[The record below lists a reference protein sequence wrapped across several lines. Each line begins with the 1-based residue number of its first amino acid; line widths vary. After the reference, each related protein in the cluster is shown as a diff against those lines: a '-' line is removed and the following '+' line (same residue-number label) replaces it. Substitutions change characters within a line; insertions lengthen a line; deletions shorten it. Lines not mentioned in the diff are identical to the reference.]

1 MKKNLLLAIAI
12 VLAFVSCSKDAD
24 LYEGPQPELKPTAE
38 DIKANFKN
46 VCGVEYGP
54 NQDWVTTT
62 SGSVNVQVDAS
73 VKKVQLLVDVKVVE
87 GAPELVTPN
96 EVRVL
101 NELEPN
107 GRTNFTMYY
116 DAPKANQGLYVGFLT
131 DKTYVV
137 KKLEGSNVTFDVPAT
152 SRVTRAASSYTLPSG
167 TFTLATEETQY
178 IEGHQ
183 NQYTHG
189 KLYSLAAD
197 DYGVLKMPSNTYTR
211 DFKNTFSTM
220 VFSTFP
226 NGKKDKDG
234 NKIDNLPKVYASG
247 CFNEYSYGYVID
259 EDVPVIVTPVYKRDG
274 SPKFGYEIY
283 FSDFYYYYYNDADYN
298 AASDK
303 KAFLKA
309 LPKFKAIPFS
319 ECYTQSG
326 AEEDAI
332 SQRGSFAL
340 LYYGDCKNGSVG
352 VGSTGTFKFPV
363 GTKIGFMVRANT
375 TLSEKK
381 QGECYLDGRLNDFIN
396 TYEAMNFKSSGF
408 EGEEPRAAWF
418 SLQNHLYLC
427 WESGTDA
434 DFNDVILEVEGL
446 GGIVPPPPYYPQVF
460 TFCFEDTPKGD
471 YDLNDIV
478 IKAVRTAENSITYY
492 LAACGAYDAIFVKN
506 INSGAIKDNV
516 EVHAMFGV
524 PTKTF
529 INTQNGAVMDPISVT
544 IPVDVNFSFQNE
556 ATRPYIYDATI
567 DNTVKVSLA
576 GEDPHGIMLP
586 FDFDYP
592 LEKVPVSKAYEQFNN
607 WAKESITSTDW
618 YAFPNESRVF
628 SRKLW

>member
-1 MKKNLLLAIAI
+1 MKKNLLLAIAT

-24 LYEGPQPELKPTAE
+24 LFEGPQPELKPTAE

-62 SGSVNVQVDAS
+62 SGSVNVKVDAS

-87 GAPELVTPN
+87 GASEQVTPN
-96 EVRVL
+96 EIRVL

-137 KKLEGSNVTFDVPAT
+137 KKLEGSNVTFDIPAT
-152 SRVTRAASSYTLPSG
+152 SRVTRSASSYALPEG
-167 TFTLATEETQY
+167 TFTLAVEETQF

-189 KLYSLAAD
+189 KLYSLATG
-197 DYGVLKMPSNTYTR
+197 DYETLAMGSQKYSS
-211 DFKNTFSTM
+211 DFENLFST
-220 VFSTFP
+220 VVLGTFP
-226 NGKKDKDG
+226 NGKKDANG
-234 NKIDNLPKVYASG
+234 QPINNLPLVYAMG
-247 CFNEYSYGYVID
+247 CFNEYSYGYVLD
-259 EDVPVIVTPVYKRDG
+259 KDVPVIVTPVYKRDG
-274 SPKFGYEIY
+274 APNYGSEIY
-283 FSDFYYYYYNDADYN
+283 HSDFYYYYYNDADYN

-309 LPKFKAIPFS
+309 LPKFKAIPFNQTYS
-319 ECYTQSG
+319 EG
-326 AEEDAI
+326 NAEEGLI

-340 LYYGDCKNGSVG
+340 LYYGDGKSPIG
-352 VGSTGTFKFPV
+352 VGTTGTFKFPV
-363 GTKIGFMVRANT
+363 GTKIGFMVRAKT
-375 TLSEKK
+375 DKSPRKK
-381 QGECYLDGRLNDFIN
+381 GECYLDGRLNDFIN
-396 TYEAMNFKSSGF
+396 TYEGMNFASSGF
-408 EGEEPRAAWF
+408 LGEEPRAAWF
-418 SLQNHLYLC
+418 SLQNHLFLC

-478 IKAVRTAENSITYY
+478 VKAVRTSEKSITYY
-492 LAACGAYDAIFVKN
+492 LAACGAHDSIFVKN

-529 INTQNGAVMDPISVT
+529 INTQNGSVKDPISVT
-544 IPVDVNFSFQNE
+544 IPVDEKFSFQNE

-618 YAFPNESRVF
+618 YAFPNESRVY

>member
-1 MKKNLLLAIAI
+1 MKKNLLYVAMGML
-12 VLAFVSCSKDAD
+12 VLASCSRDVD
-24 LYEGPQPELKPTAE
+24 LYDEPVNQKTITAE

-46 VCGVEYGP
+46 VCGVEYSP

-62 SGSVNVQVDAS
+62 SGSVNVKVDAS

-87 GAPELVTPN
+87 GESEQVTPN

-137 KKLEGSNVTFDVPAT
+137 KKLEGSDVTFDMPAT
-152 SRVTRAASSYTLPSG
+152 SRVTRGASGYNLPEG
-167 TFTLATEETQY
+167 TFTLAVEEKQF

-189 KLYSLAAD
+189 KLYSLAAG
-197 DYGVLKMPSNTYTR
+197 DYETLAMSSLTYSQ
-211 DFKNTFSTM
+211 DFKDMFSTL
-220 VFSTFP
+220 VLGTFP
-226 NGKKDKDG
+226 NGKKDANG
-234 NKIDNLPKVYASG
+234 HPINNLPKVYATG

-259 EDVPVIVTPVYKRDG
+259 EDVPVVVTPVYKRDG
-274 SPKFGYEIY
+274 SPSYGSEI
-283 FSDFYYYYYNDADYN
+283 FHSDFYYYYYNDADYN
-298 AASDK
+298 AAADK

-309 LPKFKAIPFS
+309 LPKFKALPFNQTYS
-319 ECYTQSG
+319 EGS
-326 AEEDAI
+326 AEEGLI

-340 LYYGDCKNGSVG
+340 LYYGDGKSPIG
-352 VGSTGTFKFPV
+352 VGTTGTFKFPV
-363 GTKIGFMVRANT
+363 GTKIGFMVRAKT
-375 TLSEKK
+375 DKSPRKK
-381 QGECYLDGRLNDFIN
+381 GECYLDGRLNDFIN
-396 TYEAMNFKSSGF
+396 TYEGMNFASSGF
-408 EGEEPRAAWF
+408 LGEEPRAAWF
-418 SLQNHLYLC
+418 SLQNHLFLC

-471 YDLNDIV
+471 YDLNDVV
-478 IKAVRTAENSITYY
+478 IKAVRNSETSVTYY
-492 LAACGAYDAIFVKN
+492 IAACGAHDSIFVKN
-506 INSGAIKDNV
+506 INQGSIKDNV
-516 EVHAMFGV
+516 EVHAMFDV

-529 INTQNGAVMDPISVT
+529 INTQSGSVRDPISVT
-544 IPVDVNFSFQNE
+544 VPVDEKFSFQNE
-556 ATRPYIYDATI
+556 ATRPYIFDATI
-567 DNTVKVSLA
+567 GNTVKVSLA

-586 FDFDYP
+586 FDFAYP
-592 LEKVPVSKAYEQFNN
+592 LEKVPVSQAYEQFNN

-618 YAFPNESRVF
+618 YAYPNDSKVYD
-628 SRKLW
+628 RKLW

>member
-1 MKKNLLLAIAI
+1 MKKNLLLAIAT

-24 LYEGPQPELKPTAE
+24 LFEGPQPELKPTAE

-62 SGSVNVQVDAS
+62 SGSVNVKVDAS

-87 GAPELVTPN
+87 GVSEQVTPN
-96 EVRVL
+96 EIRVL

-137 KKLEGSNVTFDVPAT
+137 KKLEGSNVTFDIPAT
-152 SRVTRAASSYTLPSG
+152 SRVTRSASSYALPEG
-167 TFTLATEETQY
+167 TFTLAVEETQF

-189 KLYSLAAD
+189 KLYSLATG
-197 DYGVLKMPSNTYTR
+197 DYETLAMGSQKYSS
-211 DFKNTFSTM
+211 DFENLFST
-220 VFSTFP
+220 VVLGTFP
-226 NGKKDKDG
+226 NGKKDANG
-234 NKIDNLPKVYASG
+234 QPINNLPLVYAMG
-247 CFNEYSYGYVID
+247 CFNEYSYGYVLD
-259 EDVPVIVTPVYKRDG
+259 KDVPVIVTPVYKRDG
-274 SPKFGYEIY
+274 APNYGSEIY
-283 FSDFYYYYYNDADYN
+283 HSDFYYYYYNDADYN

-309 LPKFKAIPFS
+309 LPKFKAIPFNQTYS
-319 ECYTQSG
+319 EG
-326 AEEDAI
+326 NAEEGLI

-340 LYYGDCKNGSVG
+340 LYYGDGKSPIG
-352 VGSTGTFKFPV
+352 VGTTGTFKFPA
-363 GTKIGFMVRANT
+363 GTKIGFMVRAKT
-375 TLSEKK
+375 DKSPRKK
-381 QGECYLDGRLNDFIN
+381 GECYLDGRLNDFIN
-396 TYEAMNFKSSGF
+396 TYEGMNFASSGF
-408 EGEEPRAAWF
+408 LGEEPRAAWF
-418 SLQNHLYLC
+418 SLQNHLFLC

-478 IKAVRTAENSITYY
+478 VKAVRTSEKSITYY
-492 LAACGAYDAIFVKN
+492 LAACGAHDSIFVKN

-529 INTQNGAVMDPISVT
+529 INTQNGSVKDPISVT
-544 IPVDVNFSFQNE
+544 IPVDEKFSFQNE

-567 DNTVKVSLA
+567 NNTVKVSLA

-618 YAFPNESRVF
+618 YAFPNESRVY

>member
-1 MKKNLLLAIAI
+1 MKKNLLYVAMGML
-12 VLAFVSCSKDAD
+12 VLASCSRDVD
-24 LYEGPQPELKPTAE
+24 LYDEPVNQKTITAE

-46 VCGVEYGP
+46 VCGVEYSP

-62 SGSVNVQVDAS
+62 SGSVNVKVDAS

-87 GAPELVTPN
+87 GESEQVTPN

-137 KKLEGSNVTFDVPAT
+137 KKLEGSDVTFDMPAT
-152 SRVTRAASSYTLPSG
+152 SRVTRGASGYNLPEG
-167 TFTLATEETQY
+167 TFTLAVEEKQF

-183 NQYTHG
+183 DQYTHG
-189 KLYSLAAD
+189 KLYSLAAG
-197 DYGVLKMPSNTYTR
+197 DYETLAMSSLTYSQ
-211 DFKNTFSTM
+211 DFKDMFSTL
-220 VFSTFP
+220 VLGTFP
-226 NGKKDKDG
+226 NGKKDANG
-234 NKIDNLPKVYASG
+234 QPINNLPKVYATG

-259 EDVPVIVTPVYKRDG
+259 EDVPVVVTPVYKRDG
-274 SPKFGYEIY
+274 SPSYGSEI
-283 FSDFYYYYYNDADYN
+283 FHSDFYYYYYNDADYN
-298 AASDK
+298 AAADK

-309 LPKFKAIPFS
+309 LPKFKALPFNQTYS
-319 ECYTQSG
+319 EGS
-326 AEEDAI
+326 AEEGLI

-340 LYYGDCKNGSVG
+340 LYYGDGKSPIG
-352 VGSTGTFKFPV
+352 VGTTGTFKFPV
-363 GTKIGFMVRANT
+363 GTKIGFMVRAKT
-375 TLSEKK
+375 DKSPRKK
-381 QGECYLDGRLNDFIN
+381 GECYLDGRLNDFIN
-396 TYEAMNFKSSGF
+396 TYEGMNFASSGF
-408 EGEEPRAAWF
+408 LGEEPRAAWF
-418 SLQNHLYLC
+418 SLLNHLFLC

-471 YDLNDIV
+471 YDLNDVV
-478 IKAVRTAENSITYY
+478 IKAVRNSETSVTYY
-492 LAACGAYDAIFVKN
+492 IAACGAHDSIFVKN
-506 INSGAIKDNV
+506 INQGSIKDNV
-516 EVHAMFGV
+516 EVHAMFDV

-529 INTQNGAVMDPISVT
+529 INTQSGSVRDPISVT
-544 IPVDVNFSFQNE
+544 VPVDEKFSFQNE
-556 ATRPYIYDATI
+556 ATRPYVFDATI
-567 DNTVKVSLA
+567 GNTVKVSLA

-586 FDFDYP
+586 FDFAYP
-592 LEKVPVSKAYEQFNN
+592 LEKVPVSQAYEQFNN

-618 YAFPNESRVF
+618 YAYPNDSKVYD
-628 SRKLW
+628 RKLW

>member
-1 MKKNLLLAIAI
+1 MKKNLLYVAMGML
-12 VLAFVSCSKDAD
+12 VLASCSRDVD
-24 LYEGPQPELKPTAE
+24 LYDEPVNQKTITAE

-46 VCGVEYGP
+46 VCGVEYSP

-62 SGSVNVQVDAS
+62 SGSVNVKVDAS

-87 GAPELVTPN
+87 GESEQVTPN

-137 KKLEGSNVTFDVPAT
+137 KKLEGSDVTFDMPAT
-152 SRVTRAASSYTLPSG
+152 SRVTRGASGYNLPEG
-167 TFTLATEETQY
+167 TFTLAVEEKQF

-189 KLYSLAAD
+189 KLYSLAAG
-197 DYGVLKMPSNTYTR
+197 DYETLAMSSLTYSQ
-211 DFKNTFSTM
+211 DFKDMFSTL
-220 VFSTFP
+220 VLGTFP
-226 NGKKDKDG
+226 NGKKDANG
-234 NKIDNLPKVYASG
+234 QPINNLPKVYATG

-259 EDVPVIVTPVYKRDG
+259 EDVPVVVTPVYKRDG
-274 SPKFGYEIY
+274 SPSYGSEI
-283 FSDFYYYYYNDADYN
+283 FHSDFYYYYYNDADYN
-298 AASDK
+298 AAADK

-309 LPKFKAIPFS
+309 LPKFKALPFNQTYS
-319 ECYTQSG
+319 EGS
-326 AEEDAI
+326 AEEGLI

-340 LYYGDCKNGSVG
+340 LYYGDGKRPIG
-352 VGSTGTFKFPV
+352 VGTTGTFKFPV
-363 GTKIGFMVRANT
+363 GTKIGFMVRAKT
-375 TLSEKK
+375 DKSPRKK
-381 QGECYLDGRLNDFIN
+381 GECYLDGRLNDFIN
-396 TYEAMNFKSSGF
+396 TYEGMNFASSGF
-408 EGEEPRAAWF
+408 LGEEPRAAWF
-418 SLQNHLYLC
+418 SLQNHLFLC

-471 YDLNDIV
+471 YDLNDVV
-478 IKAVRTAENSITYY
+478 IKAVRNSETSVTYY
-492 LAACGAYDAIFVKN
+492 IAACGAHDSIFVKN
-506 INSGAIKDNV
+506 INQGSIKDNV
-516 EVHAMFGV
+516 EVHAMFDV

-529 INTQNGAVMDPISVT
+529 INTQSGSVRDPISVT
-544 IPVDVNFSFQNE
+544 VPVDEKFSFQNE
-556 ATRPYIYDATI
+556 ATRPYVFDATI
-567 DNTVKVSLA
+567 GNTVKVSLA

-586 FDFDYP
+586 FDFAYP
-592 LEKVPVSKAYEQFNN
+592 LEKVPVSQAYEQFNN

-618 YAFPNESRVF
+618 YAYPNDSKVYD
-628 SRKLW
+628 RKLW

>member
-1 MKKNLLLAIAI
+1 MKKVLLFAASGLLL
-12 VLAFVSCSKDAD
+12 FNSCSKDLD
-24 LYEGPQPELKPTAE
+24 LYEEPTTNITAD
-38 DIKANFKN
+38 DIKANFKSIT
-46 VCGVEYGP
+46 GIEYGP
-54 NQDWVTTT
+54 NMDWNTTT
-62 SGSVNVQVDAS
+62 SGQVDIQVDAS

-87 GAPELVTPN
+87 GASEQVTPN
-96 EVRVL
+96 EIRVL

-116 DAPKANQGLYVGFLT
+116 DAPKTNQGLYVGFLT

-137 KKLEGSNVTFDVPAT
+137 KKLEGSNVTFDIPAT
-152 SRVTRAASSYTLPSG
+152 SRVTRSASSYTLPEG
-167 TFTLATEETQY
+167 TFTLAVEETQF

-189 KLYSLAAD
+189 KLYSLAAG
-197 DYGVLKMPSNTYTR
+197 DYETLAMGSQKYST
-211 DFKNTFSTM
+211 DFENLFST
-220 VFSTFP
+220 VVLGTFP
-226 NGKKDKDG
+226 NGKKDPKTG
-234 NKIDNLPKVYASG
+234 QAINNLPLVYAMG
-247 CFNEYSYGYVID
+247 CFNEYSYGYVLD
-259 EDVPVIVTPVYKRDG
+259 KDVPVIVTPVYKRDG
-274 SPKFGYEIY
+274 APSYGSEIY
-283 FSDFYYYYYNDADYN
+283 HSDFYYYYYNDADYN

-309 LPKFKAIPFS
+309 LPKFKAIPFNQTYS
-319 ECYTQSG
+319 EG
-326 AEEDAI
+326 ADEEGLI

-340 LYYGDCKNGSVG
+340 LYYGDGKSPIG
-352 VGSTGTFKFPV
+352 VGTTGTFNFPA
-363 GTKIGFMVRANT
+363 GTKIGFMVRAKT
-375 TLSEKK
+375 DKSPRKK
-381 QGECYLDGRLNDFIN
+381 GECYLDGRLNDFIN
-396 TYEAMNFKSSGF
+396 TYEEMNFASSGF
-408 EGEEPRAAWF
+408 LGEEPRAAWF
-418 SLQNHLYLC
+418 SLQNHLFLC

-471 YDLNDIV
+471 YDLNDVV
-478 IKAVRTAENSITYY
+478 IKAIRTSETSITYY
-492 LAACGAYDAIFVKN
+492 LAACGAHDSIFVKN
-506 INSGAIKDNV
+506 INQGNIKDNV

-529 INTQNGAVMDPISVT
+529 INTQGGSVKDPISVT
-544 IPVDVNFSFQNE
+544 IPVDQKFSFQNE

-592 LEKVPVSKAYEQFNN
+592 LEKVPVSQAYEQFNN

-618 YAFPNESRVF
+618 YAYPNESRVY